1 MVTTNYMRRNFFK
14 KKIAIFAFSTFFS
27 RRSPRFLTLFF
38 IQIVIIMIR
47 IRPFLLLLAFSII
60 FIEDSISQS
69 CKTYTLAS
77 PTNYCPND
85 TDANNTNPTPFVL
98 RLKTKKNGITKI
110 YTWNLANSEN
120 TIKISPCLAILKFA
134 TDTRTTLEGGLDGG
148 AICANGGPED
158 VVVSG
163 DLSQTSRENFTSS
176 NVLGVR
182 SSECQTYNPNNKNW
196 TYYKYLP
203 NFKIKRTNLQCTTT
217 TLEIMPDREIHPLA
231 IGIGANLRDLNT
243 MGGYGKFLMS
253 DSSELELIF
262 SLVETGP
269 CNIVCPDCIKLNKNI
284 GETCDDNNPN
294 TINDKVQS
302 DCTCKGTPKPKDCVT
317 LDKNIGDS
325 CNDNNPNTINDKVI
339 GDCICQGTPKP
350 KDCALLNKNIG
361 DACDDDNPNTIN
373 DKVTSDCKCKGEL
386 KNATPLTIKCPT
398 DIVRTIANDTGC
410 VVVNWAEPIVK
421 DETESVVTVSS
432 NIKNG
437 SCFPVGTTIVAYN
450 AKNAKGNTANCSF
463 YVSVN
468 STARSER
475 ERCGTYS
482 LGNVRA
488 CDTCPFYVFKQGTK
502 TRKVGN
508 GFNVVLTIDSNKVI
522 IKSSLR
528 DSLGNVIIVIQSEDL
543 DIACNLSQTARENVI
558 LGTGNIANKNWLYF
572 NKVDNIRPDI
582 ASVILPLQ
590 IGIGANLVNP
600 NSLGGLAIFK
610 LKNGDTLELRF
621 LLNTLYTSPCNF
633 KANILNCPKNI
644 EVTTACNECLN
655 VKWQEPTVSDP
666 NTVLSTASQFKN
678 GDCFPIGTTPII
690 YKVKDG
696 STTIDSCSFNV
707 TVKLRGIEPQTCT
720 EYTVENTNEIC
731 NPQSWRPYAL
741 KIGEE
746 IYKAD
751 KVIFQKQGDSATVR
765 GLFRTFNWQSV
776 VINLQLKDLVKNEPS
791 FIVGNCISAA
801 ISSDK
806 WDFYKTWAGTIQ
818 IGNAAPI
825 NIKGIKS
832 FQVGKGANTQ
842 NVNELG
848 GAGQFILSGKS
859 SVFNFKLTNPSICG
873 TSNLSSPRDILEAM
887 GTVDGSKSRIQW
899 IENQSKE
906 GDKFMIEKLI
916 DSQFETIKTVDAVT
930 KEGLRQYTAFDEK
943 PEEGENIYR
952 VTLLKKNLQEKNSS
966 LIPLSF
972 QKINYIN
979 ISPNPTDSDISI
991 QFEKAPEQDITT
1003 YLYDMQGFE
1012 VKQVSFT
1019 KNGKSSFSMDIHGLQ
1034 TGAYMIRVSQKG
1046 KRDFTKT
1053 VIIQK

>member
-1 MVTTNYMRRNFFK
+1 MSKSLLRSYILAT
-14 KKIAIFAFSTFFS
+14 IFMLIYLLPHYVSAQNCITYGIKEFSDSTFCTNDRDTTF
-27 RRSPRFLTLFF
+27 
-38 IQIVIIMIR
+38 MIR
-47 IRPFLLLLAFSII
+47 IKKIDGDSFEDWFWKSDNSNISFSPCR
-60 FIEDSISQS
+60 IS
-69 CKTYTLAS
+69 L
-77 PTNYCPND
+77 N
-85 TDANNTNPTPFVL
+85 
-98 RLKTKKNGITKI
+98 LKTK
-110 YTWNLANSEN
+110 
-120 TIKISPCLAILKFA
+120 ILPG
-134 TDTRTTLEGGLDGG
+134 TVGP
-148 AICANGGPED
+148 PED
-158 VVVSG
+158 IEVSG
-163 DLSQTSRENFTSS
+163 DLSQTSREALRS
-176 NVLGVR
+176 NSNTLTTRGAV
-182 SSECQTYNPNNKNW
+182 CNYNSDTIKKNW
-196 TYYKYLP
+196 RYYKL
-203 NFKIKRTNLQCTTT
+203 NFNTINFQRYNNNIPIGGGKYTII
-217 TLEIMPDREIHPLA
+217 EEIHQFVV
-231 IGIGANLRDLNT
+231 GVGANLRDPKKL
-243 MGGYGKFLMS
+243 GAYGKYKIRNNPTFGDPTFYEMEFVFLL
-253 DSSELELIF
+253 DSI
-262 SLVETGP
+262 GKP
-269 CNIVCPDCIKLNKNI
+269 VCEKCKDCTILNKNV

-350 KDCALLNKNIG
+350 KDCVLLNKNIG
-361 DACDDDNPNTIN
+361 DACDDDNSNTIN

-707 TVKLRGIEPQTCT
+707 TVKLRGAEPPICT

-776 VINLQLKDLVKNEPS
+776 VINLQLKDLIKNEPS

-806 WDFYKTWAGTIQ
+806 WDFYKTWTGTIQ